1 MTNQVKVSVIMSA
14 YNSEKF
20 IDSAV
25 NSIINQTYKNLE
37 LIVMDD
43 SSSDDTYSL
52 LQNFEKKDNR
62 LKVFKNK
69 KNIGLTKSLNIL
81 LQHASGDLIARQ
93 DDDDVSNIDRIQAQ
107 VDFMEKNRLDF
118 ALQEQLRLLIINIV
132 QGSLIICQRSI

>member
-62 LKVFKNK
+62 LKVFKIK
-69 KNIGLTKSLNIL
+69 KIL
-81 LQHASGDLIARQ
+81 D
-93 DDDDVSNIDRIQAQ
+93 
-107 VDFMEKNRLDF
+107 
-118 ALQEQLRLLIINIV
+118 
-132 QGSLIICQRSI
+132 

>member
-1 MTNQVKVSVIMSA
+1 MTHTVCCKI
-14 YNSEKF
+14 
-20 IDSAV
+20 
-25 NSIINQTYKNLE
+25 L
-37 LIVMDD
+37 
-43 SSSDDTYSL
+43 
-52 LQNFEKKDNR
+52 KKDNR

>member
-62 LKVFKNK
+62 LKFSKIKKYWTNKIFKYFVTTCKWRFN
-69 KNIGLTKSLNIL
+69 
-81 LQHASGDLIARQ
+81 
-93 DDDDVSNIDRIQAQ
+93 
-107 VDFMEKNRLDF
+107 
-118 ALQEQLRLLIINIV
+118 
-132 QGSLIICQRSI
+132 C